1 MVCPGL
7 GGPEAP
13 AGEKNFAFSGAKTS
27 KSLKKSGAARAMK
40 TILAMKN
47 EDSALDYEKSED
59 PAKITYSI
67 PDFYDQ
73 DPRILPR
80 LREFVTKTARSRLRE
95 L

>member
-1 MVCPGL
+1 
-7 GGPEAP
+7 
-13 AGEKNFAFSGAKTS
+13 
-27 KSLKKSGAARAMK
+27 MK

-73 DPRILPR
+73 DPKNSS
-80 LREFVTKTARSRLRE
+80 KT
-95 L
+95 

>member
-67 PDFYDQ
+67 
-73 DPRILPR
+73 LPPVRER
-80 LREFVTKTARSRLRE
+80 LAIECIGQVVI
-95 L
+95 

>member
-7 GGPEAP
+7 GGAEAP
-13 AGEKNFAFSGAKTS
+13 AGEKKIAFSGAKTS

-47 EDSALDYEKSED
+47 EDSALDFFLRAKVKIPD

-73 DPRILPR
+73 DPKNSS
-80 LREFVTKTARSRLRE
+80 KT
-95 L
+95 

>member
-59 PAKITYSI
+59 PAKMAYSI
-67 PDFYDQ
+67 SDFSDQ
-73 DPRILPR
+73 DPRFFQDLESTSPR
-80 LREFVTKTARSRLRE
+80 TQIKT
-95 L
+95 

>member
-47 EDSALDYEKSED
+47 EDSALDYEKVKTPPKSRTQYLTFTT
-59 PAKITYSI
+59 KT
-67 PDFYDQ
+67 Q
-73 DPRILPR
+73 RILPR